1 MPFKTETF
9 YGRIK
14 LGDFTLR
21 KHQMDDLLEPQ
32 ESTPLEIEKIDEVLN
47 DNFQLQSNKATLRTC
62 GFEEFVPV

>member
-32 ESTPLEIEKIDEVLN
+32 ESTPLEIEKINEVLS
-47 DNFQLQSNKATLRTC
+47 DNF
-62 GFEEFVPV
+62 